1 MNTTNSSNQSP
12 LDIACRY
19 SQGDSVQMLLE
30 AGADPDKL
38 HNGCHPIHIAV
49 DAKSDSC
56 VATLLEFHPEQV
68 NVRDSKYGG
77 TPLHWAKTK
86 EVKPL
91 LALYSS
97 ANIFIYSHDQ
107 TPTAISGPFQIL
119 VTKQKKSLFLSEISS
134 SVRFMWSFFV
144 VVIVRGVFFR
154 TLEMMYAV

>member
-30 AGADPDKL
+30 AGADPDKS

-107 TPTAISGPFQIL
+107 TPTAISGELRSTRRRIKSSRDVGEL
-119 VTKQKKSLFLSEISS
+119 VVNPIQLIRS
-134 SVRFMWSFFV
+134 
-144 VVIVRGVFFR
+144 
-154 TLEMMYAV
+154 

>member
-30 AGADPDKL
+30 AGADPDKS

-107 TPTAISGPFQIL
+107 TPTAISGELRSTRRRTNSPTPTRRRIKSSRDVGEL
-119 VTKQKKSLFLSEISS
+119 VVNPIQLIRS
-134 SVRFMWSFFV
+134 
-144 VVIVRGVFFR
+144 
-154 TLEMMYAV
+154 

>member
-1 MNTTNSSNQSP
+1 
-12 LDIACRY
+12 
-19 SQGDSVQMLLE
+19 MLLE
-30 AGADPDKL
+30 AGADPDKS

-68 NVRDSKYGG
+68 NVRDCKYGG

-107 TPTAISGPFQIL
+107 TPTAISGELRLNSPPQL
-119 VTKQKKSLFLSEISS
+119 AMLTSLYSP
-134 SVRFMWSFFV
+134 
-144 VVIVRGVFFR
+144 
-154 TLEMMYAV
+154 

>member
-30 AGADPDKL
+30 AGADPDKS

-107 TPTAISGPFQIL
+107 TPTAISGELRSTCRRTNSPTPTRRRIKSSRDVGEL
-119 VTKQKKSLFLSEISS
+119 VVNPIQLIRS
-134 SVRFMWSFFV
+134 
-144 VVIVRGVFFR
+144 
-154 TLEMMYAV
+154 

>member
-1 MNTTNSSNQSP
+1 
-12 LDIACRY
+12 
-19 SQGDSVQMLLE
+19 MLLE
-30 AGADPDKL
+30 AGADPDKS

-97 ANIFIYSHDQ
+97 ANIFIHSHDQ
-107 TPTAISGPFQIL
+107 TPTAISGEL
-119 VTKQKKSLFLSEISS
+119 RST
-134 SVRFMWSFFV
+134 R
-144 VVIVRGVFFR
+144 RR
-154 TLEMMYAV
+154 TNSPTYKIE

>member
-30 AGADPDKL
+30 AGADPDKS

-107 TPTAISGPFQIL
+107 TQ
-119 VTKQKKSLFLSEISS
+119 
-134 SVRFMWSFFV
+134 
-144 VVIVRGVFFR
+144 
-154 TLEMMYAV
+154 